1 MLRELLLIGR
11 SKNTME
17 VNIMDQIEAIIAY
30 VLRTPYNTNP
40 NILRGMLKK
49 LAGKDPG
56 EVEEEVY
63 GEINDKKYGTDQEDG
78 E

>member
-1 MLRELLLIGR
+1 
-11 SKNTME
+11 
-17 VNIMDQIEAIIAY
+17 MDQIEAIIAY

-63 GEINDKKYGTDQEDG
+63 EEINDKKYGTD
-78 E
+78 

>member
-1 MLRELLLIGR
+1 
-11 SKNTME
+11 
-17 VNIMDQIEAIIAY
+17 MDQIEAIIAY

-63 GEINDKKYGTDQEDG
+63 GEINERKYGTDQEVS